1 MIFAPFIVLL
11 MIFIAVAVSTY
22 VIVKKDVLALQ
33 SQTLSNTIQAI
44 SYSLADTR
52 IDTRSTAMMVN
63 EDYQELYEYI
73 ANEDLAGISD
83 EFSFHIKTSR
93 QDGYAFLT
101 VDGRLL
107 SHTEGEYN
115 LEQLKKYAEMASEA
129 EEHVVSGSDVLLGN
143 SVCEFTACQM
153 FNNEKEFI
161 GTVFIV
167 GMVISDEKTIER
179 IKTEVGSE
187 VLMFDREKCIG
198 TTLAKDK
205 GDIVLD
211 PIIRAEVFD
220 KGERFVGKSDMLG
233 SDGLYAAL
241 PLKSPKGEVVA
252 CVLVKSDTSI
262 TDKMLGL
269 LYSGVPVVVLIVLVI
284 SVMLFR
290 DVMYRI
296 IMPIGQLDEQL
307 QVIATGDMRQTTS
320 VKTKCKEI
328 LSLEESVAEM
338 QNKIRGIIRPIQEAN
353 RHISSSA
360 SMLSTSSENLSNASN
375 RQAASLEEI
384 SSAMEEMN
392 ANIQQ
397 NTDNSIQTNK
407 VTEEVSGLIGSM
419 NTSSSNSY
427 EAIKNI
433 AEDISAINDLVSQ
446 TNILAL
452 NASVEAARAG
462 EAGKGFAVVAKEV
475 GRLADQTK
483 TTADGITETSTACI
497 QEAEVAYNY
506 VQQVL
511 PKIEKI
517 VKLVKE
523 ITAASVEQN
532 AGVGQVNEAII
543 DLNKVTQE
551 NAAGSE
557 EIAASARDLKHMI
570 DDMNKAMNVF
580 KV

>member
-11 MIFIAVAVSTY
+11 MIFIAVTVSTY

-52 IDTRSTAMMVN
+52 IDTRKTAMMVN

-73 ANEDLAGISD
+73 ANEDLAEISD

-129 EEHVVSGSDVLLGN
+129 EDHVVSGSDVLLGN

-205 GDIVLD
+205 GGIELD
-211 PIIRAEVFD
+211 PIIRADVFD

-269 LYSGVPVVVLIVLVI
+269 LYSGVPVVVLIVLLI

-307 QVIATGDMRQTTS
+307 QVIATGDMRKTTS

-397 NTDNSIQTNK
+397 NTENSIQTNK

-433 AEDISAINDLVSQ
+433 AEHISAINDLVSQ